1 MALIENYIVAATN
14 YAIASTSL
22 EIKEGMFVA
31 LIAAG
36 VRRATTGDDAKILG
50 VAGDTKSTSAS
61 GMPGVGKAYIGAD
74 SSGAAVS
81 INMQNRASDY
91 FDETKSSGKLTVYH
105 SGGEFATDQWT
116 AVTAGQIGAYLKVV
130 CDGSALNTGKL
141 TYDGATKGNNTVA
154 MLVGAPGAYPSG
166 VPGTDINGDMAL
178 GGDNNNQ
185 YLVFKLLV

>member
-61 GMPGVGKAYIGAD
+61 AMPGVGTAYTTGGATIG
-74 SSGAAVS
+74 
-81 INMQNRASDY
+81 MQNRASDY

-130 CDGSALNTGKL
+130 CDGSANTGKL